1 MKRISDFFAPL
12 LAEENEW
19 RYLII
24 FALFVVSF
32 FILYWSYR
40 WIVKRIKIR
49 SSKTNTHIDDF
60 ILKLFRFPVVWLIF
74 SFLLNIFSSFLKE
87 GKAVFNI
94 LQKVSEILLIVS
106 IGWFLIQLVRAIS
119 RYMQKKIDL
128 DGDNNIHERSKL
140 TQVKMFEA
148 IIIAV
153 IVFVFI
159 GVALM
164 SIDVVKNIGKSL
176 LASAGVIGIVV
187 GIAAQRSVGQI
198 FSGIQLA
205 ITQPIRIDD
214 VVIVEGEWGRVEE
227 INITYI
233 VVKIWDE
240 RRLVL
245 PTDYFLQKPFQNWT
259 RRTAQVMGT
268 VFLYVAYELPVDPLR
283 QKLKEIV
290 GQNKNWDGRTQ
301 NIQVTGSKEWYK
313 EIRIL
318 VSSEDASK
326 NWDLRVAIREAM
338 VDFINEEY
346 PDSFAKMKMV
356 GDVAANDS
364 SGD

>member
-1 MKRISDFFAPL
+1 MRQINDFFTQL
-12 LAEENEW
+12 LAEENNW
-19 RYLII
+19 RYLIM
-24 FALFVVSF
+24 FALFVGSF
-32 FILYWSYR
+32 FVLYWLYR
-40 WIVKRIKIR
+40 EIIKRIKMR
-49 SSKTNTHIDDF
+49 SRKTHTHIDDF
-60 ILKLFRFPVVWLIF
+60 ILKLFRFPAVWLIF
-74 SFLLNIFSSFLKE
+74 SFLLNVFSSFLKDDK
-87 GKAVFNI
+87 GIFNV
-94 LQKVSEILLIVS
+94 LQKVSEILLILS

-128 DGDNNIHERSKL
+128 NQENNIHERSKL

-148 IIIAV
+148 IIIA
-153 IVFVFI
+153 IIIFVFI
-159 GVALM
+159 GIALM
-164 SIDVVKNIGKSL
+164 SIDVVKNVGKSL
-176 LASAGVIGIVV
+176 LASAGVIGIIV

-240 RRLVL
+240 RRLVV

-259 RRTAQVMGT
+259 RSTSEVMGT
-268 VFLYVAYELPVDPLR
+268 VYLYVAYELPIDPLR
-283 QKLKEIV
+283 KKLQEIV
-290 GQNKNWDGRTQ
+290 EQNKNWDGRTQ

-326 NWDLRVAIREAM
+326 NWNLRVAVREAM
-338 VDFINEEY
+338 VDYINEKY
-346 PDSFAKMKMV
+346 PGSFAKMKMV
-356 GDVAANDS
+356 GDVVADAAAD
-364 SGD
+364 